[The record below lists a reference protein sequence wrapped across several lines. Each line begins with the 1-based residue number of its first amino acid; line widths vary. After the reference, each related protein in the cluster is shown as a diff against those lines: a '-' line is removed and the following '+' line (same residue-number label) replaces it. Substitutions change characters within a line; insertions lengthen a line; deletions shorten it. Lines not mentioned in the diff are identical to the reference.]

1 MDWETWS
8 CDLDKRQGEISDLM
22 VNNASVREHYKSMVP
37 DQVSHKLFW
46 KRYFFKVHLIEL
58 QEARRNVLK
67 KRAEEAT
74 KEAESGED
82 IHFAFVS
89 YYCVHYVLKISLSLL
104 SQFSFFGNIPLR
116 HNVGR
121 GRRSNGKGHLE
132 GGARPAAQRVRAGDA
147 DQEDEER

>member
-1 MDWETWS
+1 
-8 CDLDKRQGEISDLM
+8 M

-74 KEAESGED
+74 KEADSGEARLFLRLLRSLQTQRST
-82 IHFAFVS
+82 I
-89 YYCVHYVLKISLSLL
+89 CVYNLHSCLNLS
-104 SQFSFFGNIPLR
+104 SQI
-116 HNVGR
+116 
-121 GRRSNGKGHLE
+121 
-132 GGARPAAQRVRAGDA
+132 
-147 DQEDEER
+147 

>member
-1 MDWETWS
+1 MEWETWS

-37 DQVSHKLFW
+37 DQASHRLFW

-74 KEAESGED
+74 KSNDSGMD
-82 IHFAFVS
+82 NMLA
-89 YYCVHYVLKISLSLL
+89 YCKV
-104 SQFSFFGNIPLR
+104 
-116 HNVGR
+116 
-121 GRRSNGKGHLE
+121 
-132 GGARPAAQRVRAGDA
+132 
-147 DQEDEER
+147 